1 MQSLFLCDHQW
12 SACRFRKCL
21 ALGRL
26 ANTQEVSIVYCICM
40 YVGASVCVAVCVFV
54 SVSVCTCVCCA
65 CAVRVCVCVCVLLAL
80 ASVPAIPHGFWRRR
94 HAPKHCR
101 LCLGP
106 AKRGRGQKGRDTRQK
121 QPSEKQISPP
131 QVASASVRLCVP
143 YLHCFAQLLCIVL
156 RVKRGWCHFLR

>member
-1 MQSLFLCDHQW
+1 LKSKTRAGSIAHPSMSLDYMQSLFLCDHQW

-65 CAVRVCVCVCVLLAL
+65 CAVRVCVCVCVCCVCVCVCVRQCVSVCVCVCVCVCVRARLIQLTSSLVSWRSSSLNSAGPTAL
-80 ASVPAIPHGFWRRR
+80 VGDR
-94 HAPKHCR
+94 K
-101 LCLGP
+101 
-106 AKRGRGQKGRDTRQK
+106 
-121 QPSEKQISPP
+121 
-131 QVASASVRLCVP
+131 
-143 YLHCFAQLLCIVL
+143 
-156 RVKRGWCHFLR
+156 